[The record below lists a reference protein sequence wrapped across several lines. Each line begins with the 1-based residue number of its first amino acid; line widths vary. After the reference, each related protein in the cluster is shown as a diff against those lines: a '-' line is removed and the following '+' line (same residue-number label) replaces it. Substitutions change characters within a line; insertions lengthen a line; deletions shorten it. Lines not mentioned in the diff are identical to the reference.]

1 MFLISIGRFAQF
13 VLLLLTLRVATTLL
27 SPFEMGK
34 LSIVS
39 ATTAFFALFLLNPVG
54 MFMNRRMHAWDARGQ
69 VKQYLSYFWKYL
81 VSVSISAGLVLAGL
95 VWLTIW
101 TPSIG
106 IGWLLALV
114 CGNLLFATLGQV
126 VIPGLNM
133 FGHRGWFTVLTV
145 VMAAMSLIF
154 AVVLTVKISASAE
167 YWLSGLL
174 IGQLIVGLIGM
185 KIFFGKLHH
194 ADIGCPSPQ
203 LSHLH
208 LKHLMRFVWPVALA
222 VGLGWVQSQGYRYIM
237 ESRIGLVELGLFVAG
252 FGISSGLIAGFE
264 SIFSAYFQPKFYRR
278 ASKDNLGE
286 QSQAWIEYAQASL
299 PTLLLTS
306 VFIMATAPELTK
318 LLLGSNF
325 KLSSEFVIWGS
336 FAEFARVSAGVYG
349 LAAQARMNT
358 KLLLLPNF
366 LGAVTAVLLV
376 WFLTPLYGSDGVGFG
391 LVSSALIALLTTV
404 YVTQKYLAIT
414 LPMNH
419 FWTSAFMGGWL
430 LLLATVLRLSMG
442 KDESDFMAI
451 VMLFMVGS
459 VFMLFQ
465 FFMLRPILKAEA
477 IIPKN
482 PDKS

>member
-1 MFLISIGRFAQF
+1 MAQF
-13 VLLLLTLRVATTLL
+13 VLLLLTLRVATSLL

-34 LSIVS
+34 ISIVT
-39 ATTAFFALFLLNPVG
+39 ATVAFFALLLLNPVG

-69 VKQYLSYFWKYL
+69 VKQYFAYFWKYL
-81 VSVSISAGLVLAGL
+81 VAVSISAGLILAGL
-95 VWLTIW
+95 VWWGIW

-106 IGWLLALV
+106 IDWLLALV
-114 CGNLLFATLGQV
+114 CGNLLFATVGQV

-154 AVVLTVKISASAE
+154 AVALTVTISARAE

-194 ADIGCPSPQ
+194 ADIGCPPPQ

-222 VGLGWVQSQGYRYIM
+222 VGLGWIQSQGYRYIM

-264 SIFSAYFQPKFYRR
+264 SMFSAYFQPKFYRR
-278 ASKDNLGE
+278 VSKDSLSE
-286 QSQAWIEYAQASL
+286 QSQAWIEYAQNIL
-299 PTLLLTS
+299 PALFLTS

-325 KLSSEFVIWGS
+325 KQSSEFVIWGA
-336 FAEFARVSAGVYG
+336 FAELARVSTVVYG

-366 LGAVTAVLLV
+366 LSAVTAVLLV
-376 WFLTPLYGSDGVGFG
+376 WFLTPLYGSDGVGFS
-391 LVSSALIALLTTV
+391 LVSSALIALLATA
-404 YVTQKYLAIT
+404 YVNKKYLAIT
-414 LPMNH
+414 LPLNH
-419 FWTSAFMGGWL
+419 FWKSAVMGGGL

-442 KDESDFMAI
+442 NDGSYFMAI
-451 VMLFMVGS
+451 AMLFMVGS

-465 FFMLRPILKAEA
+465 FVMLLPVLKAEA
-477 IIPKN
+477 IIPHN
-482 PDKS
+482 PDKN